1 MRDGVGGRDR
11 SGGGVPSGRPAGG
24 LQSGRG
30 LWLSA
35 GAQWVTSP
43 PPPRRRALPAGAVR
57 PGSAVSDRMSV
68 DHPPGGRASCL
79 GETASRPTAGGPGE
93 RPRGE
98 RRRRAAARVS
108 GAGGGGQLVR
118 GRRGTWWC
126 GAARRA
132 TDRRGTPAAGRWR
145 NRGAGQLVCARAGG
159 RGRLAPRCRGPRDV
173 AGGSAGGPRDRQRC
187 RGARRDR
194 GRPAIAVI
202 KKKKR
207 KKERKSKTYHGPSTR
222 TDRRMHLDWRV
233 DRAICRSILPNL
245 VGRHERSTTTDPET
259 FSYSAM
265 TAVRLRLYRLS

>member
-1 MRDGVGGRDR
+1 VGDL
-11 SGGGVPSGRPAGG
+11 PS
-24 LQSGRG
+24 
-30 LWLSA
+30 
-35 GAQWVTSP
+35 
-43 PPPRRRALPAGAVR
+43 PPPRRRALPARAVR

-145 NRGAGQLVCARAGG
+145 NRGVRQLVCARAGG

-173 AGGSAGGPRDRQRC
+173 AGGSVRGRAEGPSEMQ
-187 RGARRDR
+187 RGAPGSRQAGDR
-194 GRPAIAVI
+194 GHQ
-202 KKKKR
+202 KEK
-207 KKERKSKTYHGPSTR
+207 KKERKKRKNISWPVHTDGPTHAPRLAGGQS
-222 TDRRMHLDWRV
+222 
-233 DRAICRSILPNL
+233 
-245 VGRHERSTTTDPET
+245 DP
-259 FSYSAM
+259 
-265 TAVRLRLYRLS
+265 

>member
-1 MRDGVGGRDR
+1 
-11 SGGGVPSGRPAGG
+11 
-24 LQSGRG
+24 
-30 LWLSA
+30 
-35 GAQWVTSP
+35 
-43 PPPRRRALPAGAVR
+43 
-57 PGSAVSDRMSV
+57 MSV

-173 AGGSAGGPRDRQRC
+173 AGGSVRGRAEGPSEMQ
-187 RGARRDR
+187 RGAPGSRQAGDR
-194 GRPAIAVI
+194 GHQ
-202 KKKKR
+202 KEKKKR
-207 KKERKSKTYHGPSTR
+207 KKKEKEKHIMARPHGR
-222 TDRRMHLDWRV
+222 TDACTSTGGWT
-233 DRAICRSILPNL
+233 
-245 VGRHERSTTTDPET
+245 ERSVGLYCRIWLADMSGQPPGIPKPSRT
-259 FSYSAM
+259 
-265 TAVRLRLYRLS
+265 LR